1 MDMIKIAMIGLAAV
15 LLALQVKV
23 GRPEYEIFLTMAA
36 CLCIFFFLVTTL
48 QIVLNAINQIQNYIR
63 LDSRYVAI
71 LLKMIGI
78 TYVAEFSAS
87 LCRDA
92 GYQAV
97 AGQIELFGKLSIL
110 VSSMPVLLA
119 LLETISQFLSQ

>member
-36 CLCIFFFLVTTL
+36 CLCIFFFLVTKL

>member
-23 GRPEYEIFLTMAA
+23 GRPEYEIFLTMAT
-36 CLCIFFFLVTTL
+36 CLCIFFFLVTKL

>member
-36 CLCIFFFLVTTL
+36 CLCIFFFLVTKL

-92 GYQAV
+92 G
-97 AGQIELFGKLSIL
+97 
-110 VSSMPVLLA
+110 
-119 LLETISQFLSQ
+119 